1 MQKNP
6 KFNKRIRLTTASNTL
21 PNDKDSSKASQSSI
35 NSCSSYTNTLSKI
48 VKTEEDLLFKS
59 ERNIPN
65 ENEIYDIENKLTN
78 NNYNYDILESNVFE
92 RENYVSNRDASIPKK
107 IAPTT
112 ESVVNIQKELHNR
125 KIMME
130 EELKKQKEEKEK
142 KKKEDDVSKI
152 RIQPNMSSTIFQQ
165 IIVLVI
171 FVITVILILAITL
184 FFLFKKKKKK

>member
-6 KFNKRIRLTTASNTL
+6 KFNRRIRLTTSNNTL
-21 PNDKDSSKASQSSI
+21 PNEKDSSKASQSSI
-35 NSCSSYTNTLSKI
+35 NSIGSYTNTLSKI

-65 ENEIYDIENKLTN
+65 ENEIYDIENKLTKN
-78 NNYNYDILESNVFE
+78 NYDILESNDFE
-92 RENYVSNRDASIPKK
+92 RENYVSNRDANIPKK

-125 KIMME
+125 KNMLE

-142 KKKEDDVSKI
+142 KKKEEEDSNN
-152 RIQPNMSSTIFQQ
+152 RIQPNMSSAVYQE
-165 IIVLVI
+165 IIVLVF
-171 FVITVILILAITL
+171 FVITVILVLAVTL
-184 FFLFKKKKKK
+184 FFLLKKKKKK

>member
-6 KFNKRIRLTTASNTL
+6 KFNKRIRLTTTSNTL

-78 NNYNYDILESNVFE
+78 NNYNYDTLESNDFE

-142 KKKEDDVSKI
+142 KKKEEDDSKN
-152 RIQPNMSSTIFQQ
+152 RIQTNMSSTIFQE

-184 FFLFKKKKKK
+184 FF